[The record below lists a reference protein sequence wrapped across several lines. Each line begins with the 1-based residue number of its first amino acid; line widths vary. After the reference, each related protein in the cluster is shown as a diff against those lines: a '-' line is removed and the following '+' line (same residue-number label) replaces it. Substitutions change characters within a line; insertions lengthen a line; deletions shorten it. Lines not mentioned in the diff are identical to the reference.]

1 MKNLKFKT
9 LSFLKNH
16 HQITPNT
23 FQIEA
28 TTEIEKTLINNQKLK
43 IFRSSKIYKKGIY
56 IYGSVG
62 AGKSVLMNALSKTFP
77 NSKLLH
83 FNDLIFKL
91 QSKNKSAYHY
101 VETLKKRK
109 LLLID
114 EFFINNLTIY
124 ILFKDFIEMF
134 EKLRITIIMSG
145 NFKLS
150 KIYEDPVNPK
160 LCKEINDKLK
170 SFFGIIQIKSKVD
183 YREKYK
189 INSDFYF
196 IGKHKKNQQ
205 RKLIK
210 KLSES
215 SKHEEKL
222 FRRKGN
228 SFKLDNVY
236 GNLINL
242 KFEDFFSKNFIFQ
255 DYEIIAKKIRI
266 FIVKDIVQMN
276 ENSKNLLSRFIS
288 FVDVLYENKN
298 ILSISSNVE
307 LNELYCGKT
316 NANEFKRTISRL
328 KEMGSNA
335 YINKHL

>member
-160 LCKEINDKLK
+160 LCKEINDQTLIT
-170 SFFGIIQIKSKVD
+170 GRNI
-183 YREKYK
+183 
-189 INSDFYF
+189 
-196 IGKHKKNQQ
+196 
-205 RKLIK
+205 KLIVTFI
-210 KLSES
+210 L
-215 SKHEEKL
+215 L
-222 FRRKGN
+222 GN
-228 SFKLDNVY
+228 TK
-236 GNLINL
+236 
-242 KFEDFFSKNFIFQ
+242 
-255 DYEIIAKKIRI
+255 
-266 FIVKDIVQMN
+266 
-276 ENSKNLLSRFIS
+276 
-288 FVDVLYENKN
+288 
-298 ILSISSNVE
+298 
-307 LNELYCGKT
+307 KT
-316 NANEFKRTISRL
+316 N
-328 KEMGSNA
+328 KES
-335 YINKHL
+335 